1 MKKKFKKSP
10 QMNYM
15 ERYML
20 HLKNNGYLPL
30 NSRELVH
37 RARELCSDIGASIRV
52 ARVASKFVEFD
63 VSVEKEKFDSV
74 VEKLSSIGKL
84 DNARHVVEEEIEQ
97 EQGIK
102 DGIFYFNNERFWEA
116 HEAWEGVWKKCNGL
130 EKEVIQGIILVAVAF
145 AHSQK
150 NNNSVGLGMFGR
162 ALEKI
167 GDFTGMYHNIDV
179 DRIRK
184 LITHMR
190 KTGEITRF
198 QV

>member
-1 MKKKFKKSP
+1 
-10 QMNYM
+10 
-15 ERYML
+15 ML

-37 RARELCSDIGASIRV
+37 RARELLSDIGASVRV

-84 DNARHVVEEEIEQ
+84 DNARHVIEEEIEI

-116 HEAWEGVWKKCNGL
+116 HEAWEGAWKKCYGR

-145 AHSQK
+145 AHCQK
-150 NNNSVGLGMFGR
+150 NDDSIGIGMFGR

-167 GDFTGMYHNIDV
+167 GDFKGKFHNIDV
-179 DRIRK
+179 DRIKK
-184 LITHMR
+184 LITDMR
-190 KTGEITRF
+190 KTRQITRF
-198 QV
+198 QI

>member
-1 MKKKFKKSP
+1 
-10 QMNYM
+10 
-15 ERYML
+15 ML

-37 RARELCSDIGASIRV
+37 RARELCSDIGASVRV
-52 ARVASKFVEFD
+52 ARVASKFIEFD
-63 VSVEKEKFDSV
+63 VSIEKEKFDSV

-116 HEAWEGVWKKCNGL
+116 HEAWEGAWKKCFGG

-150 NNNSVGLGMFGR
+150 NDDNIGLGMFGR

-167 GDFTGMYHNIDV
+167 GDFTGMYHDIDV

-184 LITHMR
+184 LITNMR
-190 KTGEITRF
+190 KTREVTRF

>member
-1 MKKKFKKSP
+1 MKKKFKKSQ
-10 QMNYM
+10 QMSYM

-150 NNNSVGLGMFGR
+150 NNDSVGLGMFGR

>member
-150 NNNSVGLGMFGR
+150 NNDSVGLGMFGR

>member
-1 MKKKFKKSP
+1 
-10 QMNYM
+10 
-15 ERYML
+15 ML
-20 HLKNNGYLPL
+20 HLENNGYLPL

-167 GDFTGMYHNIDV
+167 SDFTGMYHNIDI

>member
-1 MKKKFKKSP
+1 
-10 QMNYM
+10 
-15 ERYML
+15 ML

-37 RARELCSDIGASIRV
+37 KARVLCSDIEASVRV

-63 VSVEKEKFDSV
+63 VSVEKEKLDSV
-74 VEKLSSIGKL
+74 VEKLSQIGKL
-84 DNARHVVEEEIEQ
+84 DNARHIVEEEIEK

-116 HEAWEGVWKKCNGL
+116 HEAWEGVWKKCYGL
-130 EKEVIQGIILVAVAF
+130 EKEVIQGFILVAVAF

-150 NNNSVGLGMFGR
+150 NDDSIGIGMFGR

-167 GDFTGMYHNIDV
+167 GDFKGMYHNIDV
-179 DRIRK
+179 DRIKK
-184 LITHMR
+184 LIIEMQKTR
-190 KTGEITRF
+190 KITRF
-198 QV
+198 QI

>member
-1 MKKKFKKSP
+1 
-10 QMNYM
+10 
-15 ERYML
+15 ML

-116 HEAWEGVWKKCNGL
+116 HEAWE
-130 EKEVIQGIILVAVAF
+130 
-145 AHSQK
+145 
-150 NNNSVGLGMFGR
+150 
-162 ALEKI
+162 
-167 GDFTGMYHNIDV
+167 
-179 DRIRK
+179 
-184 LITHMR
+184 
-190 KTGEITRF
+190 
-198 QV
+198 

>member
-1 MKKKFKKSP
+1 MS
-10 QMNYM
+10 YM

-63 VSVEKEKFDSV
+63 VSVEKEKFDSL

-84 DNARHVVEEEIEQ
+84 DNARHVVEEEIEK

-150 NNNSVGLGMFGR
+150 NDDGVGLGMFGR

-190 KTGEITRF
+190 KTREITRF

>member
-1 MKKKFKKSP
+1 MS
-10 QMNYM
+10 YM

-84 DNARHVVEEEIEQ
+84 DNARHVVEEEIEK

-116 HEAWEGVWKKCNGL
+116 HEAWEGAWKKCNGL

-150 NNNSVGLGMFGR
+150 NDDSVGLGMFGR

>member
-1 MKKKFKKSP
+1 
-10 QMNYM
+10 
-15 ERYML
+15 ML

-63 VSVEKEKFDSV
+63 VSVEKEKFDSL

-167 GDFTGMYHNIDV
+167 SDFTGMYHNIDV

>member
-116 HEAWEGVWKKCNGL
+116 HEAWEGVWKKCNGQ

>member
-1 MKKKFKKSP
+1 
-10 QMNYM
+10 
-15 ERYML
+15 ML
-20 HLKNNGYLPL
+20 HLENNGYLPL

-63 VSVEKEKFDSV
+63 VSVEKEKFDSL

-150 NNNSVGLGMFGR
+150 NNDSVGLGMFGR

-167 GDFTGMYHNIDV
+167 SDFTGMYHNIDI

>member
-1 MKKKFKKSP
+1 MSF
-10 QMNYM
+10 M

-37 RARELCSDIGASIRV
+37 RARELCSDIGASVRV

-84 DNARHVVEEEIEQ
+84 DNARHVVEEEIEK

-116 HEAWEGVWKKCNGL
+116 HEAWEGVWKKCYGS

-150 NNNSVGLGMFGR
+150 NDDTIGLGMFGR

-167 GDFTGMYHNIDV
+167 GDFKGMYHNIDV
-179 DRIRK
+179 DKIREQ
-184 LITHMR
+184 ITHMR
-190 KTGEITRF
+190 KTGKITRF